1 MKQNKGQKETEEK
14 KQVLVQAPLGMND
27 ILPAEQKYWN
37 FAIGQM
43 EDLAKYFGYKK
54 IVTPI
59 IEYQDLFTRS
69 IGRVTDI
76 VEKEIFE
83 IKQKRE
89 TKLALRP
96 EFTAGIVRSYIENG
110 MKNRA
115 KPVRFYSF
123 GPIFRYS
130 KPQKGRFREF
140 WQFNVEALGSCSA
153 GQDVEVILLCWD
165 IFEKLGLKN
174 LTLQINSIGCPN
186 CRPEYLSLLKEYYR
200 PYRRRLCADCKRR
213 FSKNPLRLL
222 DCKEARCK
230 EVADKAPQIIDYL
243 CPDCHSHF
251 KSVLEF
257 LDELDISYVLNLRLV
272 RGLDYYTKTVF
283 EIFPGSL
290 KDDKKSSQ
298 EIDKTALVGGGRY
311 DDLVK
316 LLRGKDTPACG
327 AAAGVERIVYL
338 MKLKGRKMPSPKLPQ
353 VFLAQVG
360 ELPKRKSLKIF
371 EEFRINKIKVAEAFH
386 KDSLISQL
394 RMADGLAVKF
404 VLILG
409 QKEALEEKIIIR
421 EMKTGKQK
429 IIPIKNVIKEVKRR
443 LKKD

>member
-283 EIFPGSL
+283 EIWPEKEGGNLSL
-290 KDDKKSSQ
+290 G
-298 EIDKTALVGGGRY
+298 GGGRY
-311 DDLVK
+311 DLLVEE
-316 LLRGKDTPACG
+316 LGGDPTCACG
-327 AAAGVERIVYL
+327 FAIGLERIISE
-338 MKLKGRKMPSPKLPQ
+338 LKNQHIDVKEERKPKVMLVQ
-353 VFLAQVG
+353 LG
-360 ELPKRKSLKIF
+360 EIAKRKSLPLFEKLRKQGIRVLAIF
-371 EEFRINKIKVAEAFH
+371 G
-386 KDSLISQL
+386 KDSVRGQL
-394 RMADGLAVKF
+394 SVANKNKVTLA
-404 VLILG
+404 LILG
-409 QKEALEEKIIIR
+409 EKEALEGSIIIR
-421 EMKTGKQK
+421 DMQSGSQETVSQNR
-429 IIPIKNVIKEVKRR
+429 IVEEIKKR
-443 LKKD
+443 LKED

>member
-283 EIFPGSL
+283 EIWPEKEGGNLSL
-290 KDDKKSSQ
+290 G
-298 EIDKTALVGGGRY
+298 GGGRY
-311 DDLVK
+311 DLLVEE
-316 LLRGKDTPACG
+316 LGGDPTCACG
-327 AAAGVERIVYL
+327 FAIGLERIISE
-338 MKLKGRKMPSPKLPQ
+338 LKNQRIDVKEERKPKVMLVQ
-353 VFLAQVG
+353 LG
-360 ELPKRKSLKIF
+360 EIAKRKSLPLFEKLRKQGIRVLAIF
-371 EEFRINKIKVAEAFH
+371 G
-386 KDSLISQL
+386 KDSVRGQL
-394 RMADGLAVKF
+394 SVANKNKVTLA
-404 VLILG
+404 LILG
-409 QKEALEEKIIIR
+409 EKEALEGSIIIR
-421 EMKTGKQK
+421 DMQSGSQETVSQNR
-429 IIPIKNVIKEVKRR
+429 IVEEIKKR
-443 LKKD
+443 LKED